1 MKFKFFLILVFFI
14 TSKNLNVKALE
25 NKILFKVNN
34 EIITTIDISNEINYL
49 QAINVQTNN
58 LEKDILIDIAKN
70 SLIREKIKKIEML
83 KNTKELKIGE
93 EYLNLLIKNIFS
105 NLGFANEEEFNEYL
119 KGKNVTKKRL
129 KDKITI
135 DASWKQFI
143 YQKYKNKIII
153 DKEKLK
159 MKSQI
164 KKYFI

>member
-1 MKFKFFLILVFFI
+1 MKFKFFFILVFFI

-93 EYLNLLIKNIFS
+93 EYLNLLIKNIF
-105 NLGFANEEEFNEYL
+105 
-119 KGKNVTKKRL
+119 
-129 KDKITI
+129 
-135 DASWKQFI
+135 
-143 YQKYKNKIII
+143 
-153 DKEKLK
+153 
-159 MKSQI
+159 
-164 KKYFI
+164 